1 MDRYLAD
8 SLQKQ
13 RLEMYI
19 RANCPR
25 QYRRTTDYF
34 RGRRSP

>member
-13 RLEMYI
+13 RLEGYI
-19 RANCPR
+19 RASCPR
-25 QYRRTTDYF
+25 NFCKTMDYF
-34 RGRRSP
+34 RSRRSP